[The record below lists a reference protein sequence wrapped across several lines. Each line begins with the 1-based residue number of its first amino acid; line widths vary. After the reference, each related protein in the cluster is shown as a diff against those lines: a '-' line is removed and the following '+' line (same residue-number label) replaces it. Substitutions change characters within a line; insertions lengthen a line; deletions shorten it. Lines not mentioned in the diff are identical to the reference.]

1 MMKKWLIT
9 ILLFMPVLFA
19 CTDKEEL
26 SSSSESNGQTTTV
39 HLGLSVAKMA
49 GEAVPQTKA
58 TKASDVDENKI
69 DNLWILQYQSGSLV
83 KKTYMGSVNPA
94 SFEVQLTQGLSN
106 VYFVANWKEVGN
118 LSGPAL
124 ATEAGFKSMSQTMN
138 NEGDV
143 FRNLSSSGKKLIT
156 MYGELQSLNVPFSG
170 YLDNQTVN
178 LTRLLARI
186 DLTYSLNLNNFKLRT
201 VRLCN
206 MGNELPV
213 YSHSAPFPIA
223 LSSLSSDY
231 STVTGNTSG
240 TLTFY
245 VPENTRGTG
254 SNASGDPRNK
264 TGIAG
269 ATYIELVGNSTGS
282 DAGDEVTYR
291 IYPGADN
298 VNDYNVC
305 RNTYYQVAANVNGMS
320 ARDARLKLT
329 PRANCYIVKPGG
341 TIYIPVKRAN
351 ESDLGMQIYDTR
363 TGWTPDILWQTAAS
377 LVTVSAS
384 ADDRS
389 YGLFKVTVAAG
400 TTSGNAVVYVKDGAG
415 AIKWSWHIWVT
426 DYDPDVTNQSYNS
439 LTWMDRN
446 LGATTNTPAT
456 TGTLGLYYQW
466 GRKDPEIGPS
476 SYLANTTTPQATYTG
491 TGGVYTWPNG
501 VTNDPGA
508 GTNLSVSVANPST
521 HYYTGST
528 TSDWYTN
535 TIANQNRN
543 LWGSTKTVY
552 DPCPVGWKVP
562 SKDAWSTLNT
572 GNFTWSN
579 TDVGSTYTGSPSF
592 FYPATGVRVSSNGS
606 FYNVGTYGYYWS
618 SAVSGASGYN
628 MYFVSGSVNPASD
641 YDRANGF
648 SVRCVKE

>member
-69 DNLWILQYQSGSLV
+69 DNLWILQYQGGSLV

-94 SFEVQLTQGLSN
+94 SFEVQLNSGVSN
-106 VYFVANWKEVGN
+106 VYFVANWGGGYVAETSEANFKNSTVGLN
-118 LSGPAL
+118 
-124 ATEAGFKSMSQTMN
+124 AGDDN
-138 NEGDV
+138 V
-143 FRNLSSSGKKLIT
+143 FRCTVSDKKLIP
-156 MYGELQSLNVPFSG
+156 MSGELLNLNVPSSG
-170 YLDNQTVN
+170 YLDNQTVT
-178 LTRLLARI
+178 LTRGLARI
-186 DLTYSLNLNNFKLRT
+186 DVTYSLNMSNFKLRT

-206 MGNELPV
+206 INHELPL
-213 YSHSAPFPIA
+213 YSQSAPFPADPIV
-223 LSSLSSDY
+223 SSLSSDY
-231 STVTGNTSG
+231 STVAGTASG

-298 VNDYNVC
+298 INDYNVC

-592 FYPATGVRVSSNGS
+592 FYPASGYRDFSNGS
-606 FYNVGTYGYYWS
+606 FSNVGTFGCCWS
-618 SAVSGASGYN
+618 SAVDDANGYSLYFYSGY
-628 MYFVSGSVNPASD
+628 VNPALSNL
-641 YDRANGF
+641 RAYGF
-648 SVRCVKE
+648 SVRCVRE